1 MIDFGVLRALRRDDL
16 LRLADLLDAS
26 LLTPPYGVLALR
38 DHIPDECA
46 TVIAQCLGDL
56 SRQDMR
62 PRQIALLLRAYA
74 AGAQSPN
81 DVSPRV
87 EVVVSG
93 PDSSG
98 GARDTGVVTR
108 QLFGKARERVLAVGF
123 AVHQG
128 RAVFKALADR
138 LDSDNALEAILCIDV
153 RRQHGST
160 TVARDIIRRFASDFV
175 REEWPGKRLPLVYF
189 DPRSLEPSGG
199 TASAL
204 HAKCVVIDGQEAL
217 VTSANFTEAAQERN
231 IELGLLLNSPDVAG
245 RIEAHFLSLIRQE
258 WLTPL
263 PLSGNNLP
271 GQTLRGR
278 VKPGIPPEGA

>member
-1 MIDFGVLRALRRDDL
+1 MLAALRRGDL

-46 TVIAQCLGDL
+46 TVVAQLLGDL
-56 SRQDMR
+56 AQQDMR

-74 AGAQSPN
+74 AGAQPPN

-93 PDSSG
+93 PDSTG

-123 AVHQG
+123 AVHRG

-138 LDSDNALEAILCIDV
+138 LDNDDALDAILCIDV

-160 TVARDIIRRFASDFV
+160 TVARDIVRGFASHFV
-175 REEWPGKRLPLVYF
+175 REEWPGKRLPRVYY
-189 DPRSLEPSGG
+189 DPRSLAPSAG

-204 HAKCVVIDGQEAL
+204 HAKCVIVDGREAL

-231 IELGLLLNSPDVAG
+231 IELGLLVNSRDVAS
-245 RIEAHFLSLIRQE
+245 RIEDHFLSLILQGR
-258 WLTPL
+258 LAPL
-263 PLSGNNLP
+263 PLRDL
-271 GQTLRGR
+271 
-278 VKPGIPPEGA
+278 